1 MPLAGARASASIG
14 IAVHKGSDADFQRMY
29 RDPDAAL
36 YQARAEQK
44 TRIGLHIPS
53 NGKSAH
59 SLGAFSAAPQSALGT
74 AAISVSRAV

>member
-59 SLGAFSAAPQSALGT
+59 SIGAFSAAP
-74 AAISVSRAV
+74 